1 VDQASAELRWGK
13 PISNFAQKAA
23 VARRLTGMIEGARTI
38 SVGSGSTS
46 FLTICE
52 IADAPNA
59 KAMRFIT
66 TSFEIEAVCL
76 SFALECVG
84 LNAGV
89 ADVAFDGADEIDPA
103 GNLIKGRGGA
113 FFMEKLALQNAARR
127 IIVADPSKKVAV
139 LGERMP
145 LPIEVVPIAAHSVMA
160 GLSRQHPGSR
170 ADIRMDKGSDS
181 PTYTPRGNI
190 IVDLRAARIDSESHA
205 AIKALP
211 GVLESGYFPFDAFE
225 FLIGDEAE

>member
-1 VDQASAELRWGK
+1 MDQAAAESKWGK
-13 PISNFAQKAA
+13 PISNFSQKRD
-23 VARRLTGMIEGARTI
+23 VARRLTDMVAGARTI

-52 IADAPNA
+52 IAAAPGSR
-59 KAMRFIT
+59 AMRFIT

-76 SFALECVG
+76 SFGLKCVG
-84 LNAGV
+84 LNGGQ
-89 ADVAFDGADEIDPA
+89 ADIAFDGADEIDPA

-145 LPIEVVPIAAHSVMA
+145 LPIEVVPIAARSVMA
-160 GLSRQHPGSR
+160 SLSRQQPGCQ
-170 ADIRMDKGSDS
+170 ADIRMDQGSDS

-190 IVDLRAARIDSESHA
+190 IIDLRSARIDTESNA
-205 AIKALP
+205 AITSLP

-225 FLIGDEAE
+225 FLIGD

>member
-1 VDQASAELRWGK
+1 MDQAAAELKWGK
-13 PISNFAQKAA
+13 PIANFAEKAA
-23 VARRLTGMIEGARTI
+23 VARRLTGMIEGARTV

-52 IADAPNA
+52 IAAAPNA

-76 SFALECVG
+76 SFGLACVG

-145 LPIEVVPIAAHSVMA
+145 LPIEVVPIAAQSVMA

-190 IVDLRAARIDSESHA
+190 ILDLRAARIDTASNA
-205 AIKALP
+205 AIKSLP
-211 GVLESGYFPFDAFE
+211 GVLETGYFPFDDFE
-225 FLIGDEAE
+225 FLIGD